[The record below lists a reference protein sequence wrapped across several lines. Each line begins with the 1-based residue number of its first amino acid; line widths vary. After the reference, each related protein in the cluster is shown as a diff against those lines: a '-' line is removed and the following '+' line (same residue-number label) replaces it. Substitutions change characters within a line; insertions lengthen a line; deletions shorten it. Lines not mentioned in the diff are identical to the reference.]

1 MVKNKKDID
10 DFELEELEDMNDD
23 YFEEEIDENEDFE
36 ISDNDIDLNEID
48 DLDETIYDE
57 DFDDLIED
65 EEIDENIDF
74 DELEELDDIYKLD
87 DIDEFD
93 IDENDN
99 YNIEEEI
106 EKDKRDFLDDI
117 SDDEVEHIEK
127 IYIYED
133 KKDSETD
140 KVLDNCNIMNLY
152 LKDLKQYKVL
162 SREEEIVLIK
172 KIKQDNDEEAKKMMI
187 LCNLR
192 LVISVAKRL
201 MGQGLPLIDMISE
214 GNLGLIRAIE
224 KFDVNKG
231 YRFSTY
237 AVWWIRQTIKKA
249 IINKGRDIRIPTYK
263 HEKLSKMTKIIS
275 EYKLING
282 KSPSLKYLEEALN
295 ETPEKI
301 QELFSEFQE
310 IVSFSDPIGD
320 NLYFE
325 DVIGVS
331 TDIEDQ
337 MFKEKQIQEIEETMN
352 RVLNDREISVIKH
365 RYGLSTNKIK
375 TLKEIGMLL
384 DVTRERVRQIEKKAL
399 YKLQQHLKK

>member
-1 MVKNKKDID
+1 MVKNKKDKY
-10 DFELEELEDMNDD
+10 DFELEELDD
-23 YFEEEIDENEDFE
+23 IEETYYEEESEEENEDFE

-57 DFDDLIED
+57 DFDDLLE
-65 EEIDENIDF
+65 DENIDDDIDFDEF
-74 DELEELDDIYKLD
+74 DELEDIYKLD
-87 DIDEFD
+87 ELDEL
-93 IDENDN
+93 DENDI

-106 EKDKRDFLDDI
+106 EKDKRDFLEDI
-117 SDDEVEHIEK
+117 DEEVEHIEK
-127 IYIYED
+127 MYIYDE
-133 KKDSETD
+133 KKDQELD
-140 KVLDNCNIMNLY
+140 KVLDNCNVMNLY

-162 SREEEIVLIK
+162 NREEEIELIK
-172 KIKQDNDEEAKKMMI
+172 KIKEEKDEEAKKMMI

-282 KSPSLKYLEEALN
+282 KSPSMKYLEEVLN

-331 TDIEDQ
+331 TDIEDK